1 MISHRMADAIKKK
14 MRIIPKKNKQ
24 VYTGIASAQNQQLLD
39 NQINQPVVNE
49 ASEEIFID
57 KAI

>member
-1 MISHRMADAIKKK
+1 MISHSMADAIKKNEDNFQ
-14 MRIIPKKNKQ
+14 KNKQ
-24 VYTGIASAQNQQLLD
+24 VYTGIASAQNQQMLD
-39 NQINQPVVNE
+39 NQINQTVVNE

>member
-1 MISHRMADAIKKK
+1 
-14 MRIIPKKNKQ
+14 MRIISKENKQ
-24 VYTGIASAQNQQLLD
+24 VSTGIASAPNQQQLD
-39 NQINQPVVNE
+39 NQNIQTAVIQ

>member
-1 MISHRMADAIKKK
+1 MISHNMADAIKN
-14 MRIIPKKNKQ
+14 MRIISKKNKQ

-39 NQINQPVVNE
+39 NQINRTVVNE

>member
-1 MISHRMADAIKKK
+1 
-14 MRIIPKKNKQ
+14 MRIISKENKQ
-24 VYTGIASAQNQQLLD
+24 VYTGIASAPNQEQLD
-39 NQINQPVVNE
+39 KRIIQIVVNW

>member
-1 MISHRMADAIKKK
+1 

-39 NQINQPVVNE
+39 KKINQPVVNE

>member
-1 MISHRMADAIKKK
+1 MRK
-14 MRIIPKKNKQ
+14 RIISKENKQ
-24 VYTGIASAQNQQLLD
+24 VYTGIASAPNQEQLD
-39 NQINQPVVNE
+39 SRIIKTVENE

>member
-1 MISHRMADAIKKK
+1 
-14 MRIIPKKNKQ
+14 MRITSKKNKQ
-24 VYTGIASAQNQQLLD
+24 VYTGIASAQNQQPFEKQV
-39 NQINQPVVNE
+39 NQTVVNE

>member
-1 MISHRMADAIKKK
+1 
-14 MRIIPKKNKQ
+14 MRIISKENKQ
-24 VYTGIASAQNQQLLD
+24 VYTGIASASNNKKLD
-39 NQINQPVVNE
+39 NPIIQTDVNE

>member
-1 MISHRMADAIKKK
+1 
-14 MRIIPKKNKQ
+14 MRIISKENKQ
-24 VYTGIASAQNQQLLD
+24 VYTGVASAPNRQQLY
-39 NQINQPVVNE
+39 NAIIQTVVNE